1 MCEKQGDTEY
11 KKPKAGNWLVL
22 SRKDE
27 SLVGLKSEQKEE
39 WPEMKEPQGP
49 GLRSLSLLLR
59 EATDSLKQGH
69 TNPRRPEPG

>member
-1 MCEKQGDTEY
+1 MKSKGDTEY

-22 SRKDE
+22 SRKVG

-49 GLRSLSLLLR
+49 GLRSLSLPLR

-69 TNPRRPEPG
+69 TNPKRPELG